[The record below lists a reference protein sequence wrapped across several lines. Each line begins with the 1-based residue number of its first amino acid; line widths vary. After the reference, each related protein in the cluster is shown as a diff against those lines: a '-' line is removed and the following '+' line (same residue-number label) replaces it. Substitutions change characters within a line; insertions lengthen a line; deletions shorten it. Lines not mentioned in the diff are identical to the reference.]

1 MTVSVESRESRFVRR
16 SLLNGDSLVTG
27 TRDAPPYCFGA
38 SRGGLRLWRDRDIV
52 RDVLDE
58 LVAGVINRK
67 LAAETQHVIPGRQT
81 MDKGEE
87 TIGYGRRHCAADINS
102 KELVQVVGRRQPE
115 GKRPRPQPGEWNR
128 RAIQGREKA
137 CCTVHG
143 RGDNLFQYRYAGW
156 VPQNHAAQVRRCQ
169 NIVPLRIDEGEKQRR
184 ALFDADRAR
193 DLAQDVSGHCEG
205 SGERAAQEQQLST
218 AAWAVK

>member
-1 MTVSVESRESRFVRR
+1 MDGAWFIADCPEISGKSAGRDQSKKPVGVWWRPPNSFLWTSAMTVSVESRESRFVRR

-38 SRGGLRLWRDRDIV
+38 SRGGLRLWRDRDVV

-115 GKRPRPQPGEWNR
+115 GKRPRPQPLACPVSIG
-128 RAIQGREKA
+128 AGDGGRTK
-137 CCTVHG
+137 
-143 RGDNLFQYRYAGW
+143 LW
-156 VPQNHAAQVRRCQ
+156 
-169 NIVPLRIDEGEKQRR
+169 DEE
-184 ALFDADRAR
+184 
-193 DLAQDVSGHCEG
+193 
-205 SGERAAQEQQLST
+205 
-218 AAWAVK
+218 